1 MNKEELTKKEI
12 EGLKWVIDSIKSR
25 NEDSGELS
33 FLYYQLHEL
42 EKELERK
49 TNKEMGNENDIT
61 KVFDYT

>member
-1 MNKEELTKKEI
+1 MSKEQLQKQIEVLKSEI
-12 EGLKWVIDSIKSR
+12 EVIKSH

-42 EKELERK
+42 EKELERS
-49 TNKEMGNENDIT
+49 TNKEMGNGNDIT